1 MSIKEPDTVYVTVGR
16 RSGKTM
22 IQARQIK
29 ELMKSGK
36 KVVLIEPKCTSRH
49 IKGRPAIDL
58 HVDPGILTPERM
70 ERANQILDMILKGE
84 QHG

>member
-16 RSGKTM
+16 SSGKTM
-22 IQARQIK
+22 LQDRQIK

-49 IKGRPAIDL
+49 IEGKPAIDL
-58 HVDPGILTPERM
+58 HVDPGILTPARM
-70 ERANQILDMILKGE
+70 ERAEQILGMFLKGE
-84 QHG
+84 